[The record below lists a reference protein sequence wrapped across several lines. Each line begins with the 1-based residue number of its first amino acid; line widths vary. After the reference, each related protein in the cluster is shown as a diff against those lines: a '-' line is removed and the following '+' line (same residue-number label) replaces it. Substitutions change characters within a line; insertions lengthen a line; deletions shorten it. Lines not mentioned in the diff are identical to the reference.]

1 MRRTIKFEPD
11 YQHVAI
17 LFNSNADIIPLAS
30 TLNKLTHSELT
41 LTGELSSYDDLLSKE
56 LKFVTFSHEDKISKT
71 TMFLIKNKTEFASEN
86 STQDLF
92 SHDKEIV
99 QRFLIGSK
107 NSLYSLK
114 SLINFHYC
122 IILSFPL
129 CQHKPAHTLNRIK
142 SHPQI
147 INTVEIEFNNHPIF
161 SDLSQEIELYINEY
175 NQKCE
180 QSMCAIKRNRLL
192 SKPTEVKEDTTQK
205 SDNRIYYRE
214 F

>member
-11 YQHVAI
+11 YQHIAI

-41 LTGELSSYDDLLSKE
+41 HTGELSSYDDLLEKE
-56 LKFVTFSHEDKISKT
+56 LQFVTFSHEDKVTKT
-71 TMFLIKNKTEFASEN
+71 TMFLIKNRTEFTSTK

-92 SHDKEIV
+92 SHDEEIV

-129 CQHKPAHTLNRIK
+129 CQHKPANTINRIK
-142 SHPQI
+142 GHPQI
-147 INTVEIEFNNHPIF
+147 INTIELDFNNHSIF

-175 NQKCE
+175 NQKCQPN
-180 QSMCAIKRNRLL
+180 QSALKRNELL
-192 SKPTEVKEDTTQK
+192 SKSKEVKKEASEK
-205 SDNRIYYRE
+205 SEKRIYYKE